1 MGIRFQ
7 RKRYGKNTP
16 SRVVFNRLRI
26 SSNKSFPKDRA
37 GGRGDPNLTF
47 RFSGRTNGK
56 LIKVTDDCLI
66 FLSGKSIPPLPIH
79 GSWIGGQGK
88 RVSWYPDEV
97 D

>member
-7 RKRYGKNTP
+7 RKRFGKNTP

-37 GGRGDPNLTF
+37 GGRGGSESDGF

-79 GSWIGGQGK
+79 RSWMRTRK
-88 RVSWYPDEV
+88 ESELVSR
-97 D
+97 